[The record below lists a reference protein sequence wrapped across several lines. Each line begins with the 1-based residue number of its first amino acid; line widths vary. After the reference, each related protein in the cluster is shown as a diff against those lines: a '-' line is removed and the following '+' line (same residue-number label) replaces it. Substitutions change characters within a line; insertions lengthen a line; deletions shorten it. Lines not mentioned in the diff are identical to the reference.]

1 MACGP
6 RNAPAPG
13 LPARPLTHMSSRAGP
28 WPPELQA
35 SRAHA
40 HWPPGVCHRWV
51 PLCGTQEST
60 KSRTPTD
67 LAAPRCRWDG
77 PVTPW
82 NEGGFLSQLEFWHL
96 DFKLPLTLF
105 SRSPQGTR
113 LHGPF
118 LLLTPLVCVATTCSF
133 LKTQSRR
140 HLLHKALRDSTLC
153 PAQEAAAQ
161 RFSLCGTLGVAIR
174 LCRGELSSCVY
185 VFPEITVPTPT
196 ISASSE
202 PAIELRA

>member
-35 SRAHA
+35 SCAHA

-82 NEGGFLSQLEFWHL
+82 NEGGFLSQLEFWPL

-105 SRSPQGTR
+105 SRSPRGTR

-118 LLLTPLVCVATTCSF
+118 LLLSVYSP
-133 LKTQSRR
+133 RMR
-140 HLLHKALRDSTLC
+140 GDHLLILKNPVQTS
-153 PAQEAAAQ
+153 P
-161 RFSLCGTLGVAIR
+161 
-174 LCRGELSSCVY
+174 
-185 VFPEITVPTPT
+185 PP
-196 ISASSE
+196 
-202 PAIELRA
+202 